1 MNFQQEEQLAGAS
14 PHTWLSST
22 DKMCT
27 TDNLATSSISAP
39 VSIVMGG
46 SGVFLFAG
54 PAEDEFTCYSR
65 DLQHLNI
72 LQILLLT
79 HIGRVVYYCMKV
91 RLMSCHLRV
100 ICCQKCTQTNSE
112 AIRFVDICKAKTLL
126 CNYDV
131 HAHIENSLTVL
142 HMCSNWKVGKQEKKL
157 LISVSYKCTALFQI
171 S

>member
-1 MNFQQEEQLAGAS
+1 MLLQGFATFEHITDFIT
-14 PHTWLSST
+14 HTYRESCVLLHEGTTYELS
-22 DKMCT
+22 
-27 TDNLATSSISAP
+27 L
-39 VSIVMGG
+39 
-46 SGVFLFAG
+46 
-54 PAEDEFTCYSR
+54 
-65 DLQHLNI
+65 
-72 LQILLLT
+72 
-79 HIGRVVYYCMKV
+79 
-91 RLMSCHLRV
+91 LRV

-112 AIRFVDICKAKTLL
+112 AIQFVDICKAKTLL